1 MSQSFKLFR
10 LQQIDSELDKGEARL
25 KEIAVLLEDKHK
37 ERLSQERL
45 EIAKQDRD
53 EAAKQLRRAEQEVQ
67 AQRVKIDRS
76 ETALYGGKVVNP
88 KELQDLQ
95 LESEA
100 LKRYLSTLED
110 LQLEAMLTLDDAE
123 MNYLEAS
130 ETNTAVI
137 AEVAQQKENLND
149 EKTNLRQ
156 DIERQES
163 ERKAAAS
170 NLIAQDIRIYESLR
184 QQKNGIAVARVTEQT
199 CTACGSTLS
208 AATFSSAQ
216 VPSKITRCDTCG
228 RILYVG

>member
-37 ERLSQERL
+37 EQLSQERL
-45 EIAKQDRD
+45 EIAKEGRD

-123 MNYLEAS
+123 MNHLEAS
-130 ETNTAVI
+130 ETNNAVI
-137 AEVAQQKENLND
+137 AEVAQQKDNLND

-163 ERKAAAS
+163 ERQAAAS

-184 QQKNGIAVARVTEQT
+184 QQKNGIAVARVIEQT
-199 CTACGSTLS
+199 CAACGSTLS

>member
-10 LQQIDSELDKGEARL
+10 LQQIDSELDKGKARL
-25 KEIAVLLEDKHK
+25 KKIAVLLEDKHK

-45 EIAKQDRD
+45 EIVKEERG

-95 LESEA
+95 HESEA

-130 ETNTAVI
+130 KKNTAVI
-137 AEVAQQKENLND
+137 AEVALQKDNLND
-149 EKTNLRQ
+149 EKTNLLQ

-163 ERKAAAS
+163 ERQAAAS
-170 NLIAQDIRIYESLR
+170 NLIPQDIRIYESLR
-184 QQKNGIAVARVTEQT
+184 QQKNGIAVARVIERT
-199 CTACGSTLS
+199 CAACGSTLS

-216 VPSKITRCDTCG
+216 VPTKITRCDTCG

>member
-25 KEIAVLLEDKHK
+25 KEIAVLLEDKLK

-137 AEVAQQKENLND
+137 AEVAQQKDNLND

-163 ERKAAAS
+163 ERQAAAS